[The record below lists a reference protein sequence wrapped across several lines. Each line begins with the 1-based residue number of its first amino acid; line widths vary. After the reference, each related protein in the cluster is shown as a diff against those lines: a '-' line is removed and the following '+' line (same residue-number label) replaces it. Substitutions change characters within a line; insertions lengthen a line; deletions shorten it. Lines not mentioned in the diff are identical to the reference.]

1 MGYGT
6 YVSGVNFRVP
16 VIGMYKM
23 VARSSRLY
31 GFEMVA
37 LMKKRTDDAI
47 LLIKKVASRHYNI
60 L

>member
-31 GFEMVA
+31 GFRMMA
-37 LMKKRTDDAI
+37 LMEKRTEDAI
-47 LLIKKVASRHYNI
+47 VLIRTIASRHYKM